1 MMTFCG
7 ALILAAEVFLLEWA
21 AVTIGRAC
29 TLSWASRGK
38 RHRRIRTMTRN
49 YDRRS
54 MFRLVAHTDA
64 ILAEITIPAEMRMP
78 THALIRKSRCAIGN
92 ASMVHAEIPN
102 LALVVQL
109 CTPTARATPR
119 VCFDLPILTVRHP
132 VFIAHLAVATRNPIN
147 IT

>member
-78 THALIRKSRCAIGN
+78 THAFMRNARRAIGYT
-92 ASMVHAEIPN
+92 SLVDAEVPN
-102 LALVVQL
+102 LALVIQPS
-109 CTPTARATPR
+109 TPTSIAPPR
-119 VCFDLPILTVRHP
+119 D
-132 VFIAHLAVATRNPIN
+132 
-147 IT
+147 